1 MPETTKSSQ
10 SRSIRIAIADQQ
22 PIFRHGLRR
31 LLETDPRLVIVSE
44 TGDGAA
50 TVTVIRDLRPD
61 ILLLGLS
68 ASGRRAIDIDTL
80 RELAAAGDLVRTGQ
94 NTIKSHLTRIFNKMG
109 ASNRVELVQ
118 FAAHHRLLDVV

>member
-94 NTIKSHLTRIFNKMG
+94 NTIKCH
-109 ASNRVELVQ
+109 
-118 FAAHHRLLDVV
+118 